1 MNLARISTNGQI
13 TLPIEI
19 RRALNLKSG
28 DKIMFLQN
36 KNGEIILEN
45 LNIDSIKK
53 AQTPKT
59 GS

>member
-1 MNLARISTNGQI
+1 MNLARISANGQI

-36 KNGEIILEN
+36 KNGDIVIEG
-45 LNIDSIKK
+45 LNIENIKK
-53 AQTPKT
+53 AQTAKT